1 MTRKDFILIADVFKN
16 NLPDNPEEID
26 YFSKLLNAMSD
37 ALEKTNDRF
46 NPHTFEN
53 YIFKK

>member
-46 NPHTFEN
+46 NPHTFES